1 MMMMKQREAQE
12 DDMYGPMFYFTEEDA
27 IESVRAKIGNREIK
41 GGYKPP
47 VDLTAETEAA
57 EEETEE
63 EESPEEKEERE
74 AKEDPELAEVD
85 VKLLTDQKLSY
96 ITPGDGVQEAQAY
109 MTYLVQEKGFKIMTY
124 PEGSEGEIPKEAP
137 QPTPEAKEDDKEEKE
152 DD

>member
-1 MMMMKQREAQE
+1 MKKQITALALAAMMAAASLA
-12 DDMYGPMFYFTEEDA
+12 GC
-27 IESVRAKIGNREIK
+27 SS
-41 GGYKPP
+41 KPAETSAP
-47 VDLTAETEAA
+47 ETEAA

-152 DD
+152 DKEEKNRNKEVCGTFI